1 MIVSHIKLKNWRNFR
16 NVDVALSDRLFVVGP
31 NASGKSN
38 FLDAFRFLRDIA
50 KQGGGLQAAV
60 IERGGLSKIRCL
72 AARQDP
78 DVEIEIQLSN
88 APGEPPLWIYSLG
101 IRQEVRGHR
110 LPYLSYE
117 RVWRANK
124 RLLNRPDRDDERD
137 QPRQTQ
143 THLEQIN
150 ANSRFRE
157 IAKFFESVQYL
168 HLVPQLLR
176 HPRAFSGPDIMGD
189 PFGKSFLNRIAMT
202 PEHTRRSRLKKIE
215 QALKQAVPQLELLSD
230 VTDET
235 GIPHL
240 EAVYRHWRSKG
251 AKQREDQF
259 SDGTLRMIGLF
270 WSLLE
275 DDSLLLLEE
284 PELSLHTSIVS
295 KLPNLIHKMQRKKK
309 RQIIITSHSA
319 ELFTDLS
326 IGGNEVLLLKPSREG
341 TEAVLADSITEIR
354 TLLESGSSVADAV
367 LPRTRPESIHQ
378 LTLNFLD

>member
-1 MIVSHIKLKNWRNFR
+1 
-16 NVDVALSDRLFVVGP
+16 LSKIRGWY
-31 NASGKSN
+31 
-38 FLDAFRFLRDIA
+38 
-50 KQGGGLQAAV
+50 
-60 IERGGLSKIRCL
+60 ERIKIRCL

-354 TLLESGSSVADAV
+354 TLLESGLSVADAV

-378 LTLNFLD
+378 LTWNFLD